1 MAFEYRSGMRMP
13 ARFGVD
19 SGTAAITVGMA
30 LTITDASTDGYVKD
44 CDAAEAVLGIAMEA
58 VASPTTSGDATVL
71 VDISTESVYECPADT
86 GTLLITEVYNTADVG
101 SDGIS
106 VNRDASGIDDLFI
119 LTVDTVTNTAL
130 VQLRRTSVTG
140 A

>member
-58 VASPTTSGDATVL
+58 GEGLHEPESHALFRRPTPANSGEEAR
-71 VDISTESVYECPADT
+71 ESLGVRILFGPRSQQRNALDGRDPA
-86 GTLLITEVYNTADVG
+86 G
-101 SDGIS
+101 
-106 VNRDASGIDDLFI
+106 
-119 LTVDTVTNTAL
+119 
-130 VQLRRTSVTG
+130 LRGERS
-140 A
+140 AIPFR